1 MVGMR
6 WTRLTRN
13 PWHRI
18 WWLSI
23 WDCLDGGWRESPGS
37 HKCYPTLDD
46 KSNGLAAGNLWSL
59 SEGSG
64 KDNNLASL
72 LKAQCWC
79 YKAEL
84 IQAQECGL
92 QILHCTL
99 SMAAGLSSSSF
110 PQGLDRESCSVR
122 TQLYFHDLCSGH
134 AFLVSIWVFVALVWV
149 LHWINPIQQFRFGG
163 WSSSVGGSG
172 EQRYMSW

>member
-1 MVGMR
+1 MWRANCGQDRRSCWGSAFHNLHSSPRSLIFILTIHGGMR

-84 IQAQECGL
+84 IQAQDVACKFSIVPSLWQQGCL
-92 QILHCTL
+92 PPP
-99 SMAAGLSSSSF
+99 F
-110 PQGLDRESCSVR
+110 PR
-122 TQLYFHDLCSGH
+122 
-134 AFLVSIWVFVALVWV
+134 A
-149 LHWINPIQQFRFGG
+149 
-163 WSSSVGGSG
+163 
-172 EQRYMSW
+172 